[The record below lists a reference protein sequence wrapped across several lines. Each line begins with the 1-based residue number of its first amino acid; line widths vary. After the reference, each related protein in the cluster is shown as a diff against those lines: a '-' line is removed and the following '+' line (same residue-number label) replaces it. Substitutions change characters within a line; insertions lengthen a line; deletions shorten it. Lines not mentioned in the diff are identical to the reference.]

1 MPAAA
6 HGTEFRT
13 AVTVFSANEYIFEM
27 FSAAVPAEANFPLIT
42 GRFLPAASICLF
54 SDSILLSLVSMEAVI
69 EYKRFS
75 NEASVLPM
83 FCNATA

>member
-1 MPAAA
+1 
-6 HGTEFRT
+6 
-13 AVTVFSANEYIFEM
+13 M
-27 FSAAVPAEANFPLIT
+27 FSAAVPAEAVSADHR
-42 GRFLPAASICLF
+42 RFCRQQYCLF